1 MEAVT
6 SEPPLSL
13 LSAITTASARPAMMR
28 LRAMKFPRS
37 GDFIQFLLIEN
48 QLVVI
53 LRRVRWAR
61 RGHKNEN
68 FGPVKNP
75 KILRF
80 CNLKIAK
87 LSCDQSVSPTYLS
100 NGSVKDYAFVLQI

>member
-1 MEAVT
+1 MDAVT
-6 SEPPLSL
+6 SDPPLSL
-13 LSAITTASARPAMMR
+13 LSATITASANPAIIL
-28 LRAMKFPRS
+28 LRAKKLPRS

-87 LSCDQSVSPTYLS
+87 LSCDLSVSLTYLS
-100 NGSVKDYAFVLQI
+100 NGRVKDYVFALQI